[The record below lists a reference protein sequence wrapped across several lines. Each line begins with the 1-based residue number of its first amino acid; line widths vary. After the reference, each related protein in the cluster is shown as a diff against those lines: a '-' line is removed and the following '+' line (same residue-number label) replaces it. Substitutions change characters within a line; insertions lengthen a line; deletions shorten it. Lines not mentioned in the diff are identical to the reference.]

1 MREPTVMKHAV
12 ERLRLSI
19 LFFPLTAALLVSGCT
34 NKAPA
39 GGASGGRPPAPVVVA
54 SVEQRDIPL
63 QIKAIGNIEAYQTV
77 QIRSQ
82 VNGQIQKIFFKEG
95 GDVHQ
100 GQPLFQLDKRPFQ
113 ADLEKAIG
121 QMKRDQAQAENS
133 RMQTERYAGLEK
145 EGIVSHEQGGLL
157 NSQAKADAS
166 AVDADKA
173 AVDAARVQ
181 LQYTDIVAPITARAG
196 ALMINLGNLVKAN
209 DTPYLVQLNQVT
221 PIYVTFFVP
230 EANLDRVR
238 QRFSAGQLKVLAY
251 PKGQSDGP
259 VEGQLTF
266 IDNGVDTTT
275 GMFKLKA
282 TFQNKDRRLWPG
294 QFVDVALELST
305 QKNAVVVPTKA
316 IQTGQQGEYVYV
328 VRTDSTA
335 ESRPVKVAGVYQNLT
350 VISDGLN
357 AGEQVIVN
365 GQLRVA
371 PNAKVVVQSILP
383 GTQTDSPAAKGP
395 AGGGL

>member
-1 MREPTVMKHAV
+1 MKHAV
-12 ERLRLSI
+12 KRLRLSI
-19 LFFPLTAALLVSGCT
+19 LFCPLTAVLLVSGCT
-34 NKAPA
+34 KKEQVQVA
-39 GGASGGRPPAPVVVA
+39 GGSGGRPPAPVVA
-54 SVEQRDIPL
+54 ATVEQQDIPV
-63 QIKAIGNIEAYQTV
+63 QIKAIGNVEAYQTV

-95 GDVHQ
+95 EDVRQ
-100 GQPLFQLDKRPFQ
+100 GQQLFQLDKRPFQ

-121 QMKRDQAQAENS
+121 QMKHDQAQAENS
-133 RMQTERYAGLEK
+133 RIQAERYSGLEK
-145 EGIVSHEQGGLL
+145 EGIVSHEQGGQL
-157 NSQAKADAS
+157 SAQAKADAS

-173 AVDAARVQ
+173 AIDSARVQ
-181 LQYTDIVAPITARAG
+181 LQYTDIPAPINARAG

-230 EANLDRVR
+230 ESNLDRVR
-238 QRFSAGQLKVLAY
+238 QRFAAGQVKVLAY
-251 PKGQSDGP
+251 PKGQTDGSG
-259 VEGQLTF
+259 EGWLTF

-328 VRTDSTA
+328 VRADSTA
-335 ESRPVKVAGVYQNLT
+335 EARPVKTVGAYQNLT
-350 VISDGLN
+350 VIADGLKP
-357 AGEQVIVN
+357 GEQVIVN
-365 GQLRVA
+365 GHLRVA
-371 PNAKVVVQSILP
+371 PNAKVMVQSTLP
-383 GTQTDSPAAKGP
+383 GPKTDSTAVSGP
-395 AGGGL
+395 PGGGL